1 MSIEKK
7 MIRSDIPGH
16 QTLLAGSSAE
26 EACRLVVGRDISL
39 CGSISS
45 CDHLLVEG
53 VVEAESFMARR
64 MDILETGLFAGMAE
78 VQDAVIAGRFEGRLV
93 VHGKLTVKATGR
105 VMGEITYGAIEAEA
119 GSRIE
124 GHVAVLPPP
133 AAVQPI
139 PVVEQPAPVV
149 VPEPANDTVP
159 PDVESYEETQE
170 ERPRLFRRAVGH

>member
-26 EACRLVVGRDISL
+26 EARRLVVGRDISL

-45 CDHLLVEG
+45 CDHLLIEG
-53 VVEAESFMARR
+53 VVEAESFTARR

-93 VHGKLTVKATGR
+93 VYGKLTVKAAGR
-105 VMGEITYGAIEAEA
+105 VLGEITYGTVEAEA
-119 GSRIE
+119 GARIE

-133 AAVQPI
+133 
-139 PVVEQPAPVV
+139 VVEQQPLPV
-149 VPEPANDTVP
+149 VPEPANDIAAPEET
-159 PDVESYEETQE
+159 YEELPA
-170 ERPRLFRRAVGH
+170 ERSRLFRRAVGH

>member
-16 QTLLAGSSAE
+16 QTLLACSAPE
-26 EACRLVVGRDISL
+26 ESRRLVVGRDISL
-39 CGSISS
+39 CGSISA
-45 CDHLLVEG
+45 CDHLLIEG
-53 VVEAESFMARR
+53 VVEAESFTARR

-93 VHGKLTVKATGR
+93 VHGKLTVRAAGR
-105 VMGEITYGAIEAEA
+105 VMGEITYGTIEAEA

-133 AAVQPI
+133 
-139 PVVEQPAPVV
+139 VV
-149 VPEPANDTVP
+149 VAQPVPVAPEPANDVVP
-159 PDVESYEETQE
+159 LDTQAYEEMPE
-170 ERPRLFRRAVGH
+170 ERTSVFRRAMGH